1 MANYSL
7 DLKVMNPR
15 QTEVPGPTIAQIYV
29 KKYSKD
35 DKGIV
40 YITPQ
45 CVTLSEIE
53 AQCDRLVNEI
63 ESIRKRS
70 KKELGK

>member
-1 MANYSL
+1 MANYNL

-15 QTEVPGPTIAQIYV
+15 QNEFPGPTIAQIYV
-29 KKYSKD
+29 KTYSKD
-35 DKGIV
+35 DKGLV

-45 CVTLSEIE
+45 CVTFSEID

-63 ESIRKRS
+63 ESIRRRS
-70 KKELGK
+70 KKILGK

>member
-1 MANYSL
+1 MANYNL
-7 DLKVMNPR
+7 DLNVMNPR
-15 QTEVPGPTIAQIYV
+15 QKEFPGPTIAQIYV

-35 DKGIV
+35 DKGLV

-45 CVTLSEIE
+45 CVTLSELE

-63 ESIRKRS
+63 ESIRKIAKR
-70 KKELGK
+70 KLGK